1 MQDTAATPVPRHL
14 AARLATILAIFTTI
28 FASNVPTPL
37 YAVWQAAWGFSS
49 TALTAVFSV
58 YVIGVVVTL
67 PTMGALSDQLGR
79 RQVLVPGLLFIVL
92 GGLVFSM
99 AGSLLGLGMGRLLT
113 GIATGIITGTATA
126 ALVELDPD
134 GNWPRAATIS
144 ALTLTAGATAGPLF
158 SALWLRVDLAPL
170 SVPFLVVS
178 SLAAIAVVTLLFVE
192 WPAHLGQRRA
202 GFRLREW
209 RPQEMA
215 VPREIL
221 GAFAFAGAAVCL
233 GWSAGSLY
241 AALGPSLA
249 AELVGISDRSLAGLY
264 AAAFQLIGGVSQFAC
279 RRQPPR
285 RLLLIAPMVLA
296 LGMVICVTGIL
307 LTSPLVFALGTVT
320 TALGCGGTG
329 VGALGTISLVAPAAR
344 RGGVISAFYVLAYL
358 TMASVVLSVGF
369 AGDLVGLKLTMVV
382 LGGITLAAAVG
393 LVVFGARRKL
403 IGMQA

>member
-1 MQDTAATPVPRHL
+1 MQDAVPAPRHL

-37 YAVWQAAWGFSS
+37 YAVWQAEWDFSS

-58 YVIGVVVTL
+58 YVIGVVATL

-79 RQVLVPGLLFIVL
+79 RQVLIPGLLFIAL
-92 GGLVFSM
+92 GGIVFSL
-99 AGSLLGLGMGRLLT
+99 AGNLFGLGAGRLFT

-158 SALWLRVDLAPL
+158 SALWLRVDIAPL
-170 SVPFLVVS
+170 VVPFLVVS
-178 SLAAIAVVTLLFVE
+178 GLAGVSAMILMTVD
-192 WPAHLGQRRA
+192 WPSHLGQRRA
-202 GFRLREW
+202 GVRLGEW
-209 RPQEMA
+209 RLAEIA

-233 GWSAGSLY
+233 SWSAGSLY
-241 AALGPSLA
+241 AALGPSFA
-249 AELVGISDRSLAGLY
+249 TELVGIGDRTRAGWY

-285 RLLLIAPMVLA
+285 RLLLVAPLVLA
-296 LGMVICVTGIL
+296 LGMVICVAGIL
-307 LTSPLVFALGTVT
+307 MTSPVIFALGTVT

-382 LGGITLAAAVG
+382 LGALTLAAAVG
-393 LVVFGARRKL
+393 LGTLGLRRKL
-403 IGMQA
+403 IGIRA